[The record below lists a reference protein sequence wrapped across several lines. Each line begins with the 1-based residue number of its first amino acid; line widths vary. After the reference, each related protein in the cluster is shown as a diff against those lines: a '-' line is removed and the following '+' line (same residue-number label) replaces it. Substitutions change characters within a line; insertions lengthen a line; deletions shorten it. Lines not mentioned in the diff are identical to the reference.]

1 MRRHYCLIQWALL
14 TCCLF
19 PRVAPVLAAPALP
32 QRKTAIVIKDIP
44 YPGAQRGDRRRS
56 FDLYL
61 PADSGKKPPLLI
73 FIHGG
78 FWVLSDDKYG
88 IGPAVAQTLVRD
100 GIAVALL
107 RYRLAP
113 AVSHPAQA
121 EDVAAGV
128 ALLMRAAGRYGY
140 DPDRI
145 YLSGHSAG
153 GHLAA
158 LIALD
163 PSYLGRYHASP
174 NSLAGVITFSGL
186 FNLAPRWT
194 VSEDQKITTQQTFG
208 TKAAVLK
215 AASPLAHV
223 RADAPPFLILSAEN
237 DFPSFL
243 LDAKNFA
250 DALSRA
256 GDKHVERWI
265 AANRNHFTLMRLGDR
280 DNEARYL
287 LLEFLNVAQP
297 PPAFK
302 ILLDA
307 KRRWR
312 HPPFSTLPF
321 WRYKKLI
328 RSFPV
333 DQRFVAH
340 LVPIY
345 DSVRYELLER
355 PLEKFYAIDLFAFLD
370 SLPAEKVGRGEYLI
384 TTNIRDEKQFWKR
397 EQIEPYKPVIV
408 VGLDDERNLFKLG
421 VFYRAKREYSWKD
434 GPRPPM
440 MARPLGAFIY
450 FLKKPPAQIS
460 PQSAHY
466 ALTVESFKL
475 VAKDP
480 LARLKDLP
488 EDIYKTVTF
497 RNGCVYCHEWRG
509 VGSRSHHV
517 TAADGT
523 AHGGFAL
530 PLESYPPEVW
540 KNFLFD
546 QNRVAVKI
554 GASPNPVAEGVRK
567 RLYERVNASRAKNA
581 LARPR

>member
-1 MRRHYCLIQWALL
+1 MRRHTSLIQWALFAYCFL
-14 TCCLF
+14 ASA
-19 PRVAPVLAAPALP
+19 APVRAGSALL
-32 QRKTAIVIKDIP
+32 QRKTATVIKDIP
-44 YPGAQRGDRRRS
+44 YPGAKKGDRRRS

-78 FWVLSDDKYG
+78 FWLLSDDDYR
-88 IGPAVAQTLVRD
+88 IGPAAAEALVRD

-107 RYRLAP
+107 RYRLAT

-128 ALLMRAAGRYGY
+128 ALLMREAKRYGY

-145 YLSGHSAG
+145 FLSGHSAG
-153 GHLAA
+153 GHLTA

-163 PSYLGRYHASP
+163 PRYLGAHHASP
-174 NSLAGVITFSGL
+174 KSLAGVIAFSGL
-186 FNLAPRWT
+186 FNLAPGRA
-194 VSEDQKITTQQTFG
+194 VSEEQKIATEKTFG
-208 TKAAVLK
+208 IKVAALR

-223 RADAPPFLILSAEN
+223 RADAPPFLILSAE
-237 DFPSFL
+237 DDLPGFM

-250 DALSRA
+250 DALRRSS
-256 GDKHVERWI
+256 HQQVERWI
-265 AANRNHFTLMRLGDR
+265 AGNRDHFTLMRLGDR

-287 LLEFLNVAQP
+287 LLEFLKIALP
-297 PPAFK
+297 PPEAK
-302 ILLDA
+302 ILFDA

-312 HPPFSTLPF
+312 DPPFSTLPF
-321 WRYKKLI
+321 WRHEKLV

-345 DSVRYELLER
+345 DSMRYELLEW

-397 EQIEPYKPVIV
+397 EQVEPYKPVIV
-408 VGLDDERNLFKLG
+408 IGLDSEQNLFKLG
-421 VFYRAKREYSWKD
+421 VFYRAKREYSWKG
-434 GPRPPM
+434 GPQPPM

-450 FLKKPPAQIS
+450 FLKEPPAEIGL
-460 PQSAHY
+460 QSAQY
-466 ALTVESFKL
+466 ALTDKSFKL
-475 VAKDP
+475 VAEDP

-488 EDIYKTVTF
+488 EDIFKTVTF

-509 VGSRSHHV
+509 AGSRSHHV

-530 PLESYPPEVW
+530 PLESYPLEVW
-540 KNFLFD
+540 ENFIFD
-546 QNRVAVKI
+546 QNNVARKI

-567 RLYERVNASRAKNA
+567 PLYEWVKASREKNA
-581 LARPR
+581 FAPAR